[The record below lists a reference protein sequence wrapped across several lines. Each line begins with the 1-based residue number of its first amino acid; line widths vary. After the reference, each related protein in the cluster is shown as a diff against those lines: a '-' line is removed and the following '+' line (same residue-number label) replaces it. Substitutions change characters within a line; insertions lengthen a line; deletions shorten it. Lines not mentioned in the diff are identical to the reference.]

1 MGVGQILIVSSLATR
16 TEPISRR
23 TLLAAFPALLLAS
36 RRLAGQDP
44 GVGMLAVE
52 GEGARYWTR
61 WRGPSGQGIATGTGY
76 ADAWSATENVAWRV
90 AVPGAGNSS
99 PIVWRDR
106 VFLTTASDGGRRLS
120 VLAFNRTNGA
130 RLWETFAPEGRPAYV
145 HFKNGYASATP
156 ATDGERLYVSFGN
169 RGLMAVDLDGRM
181 LWHRELGPMDAY
193 HGTAGSPLVY
203 RDRVILYQDQS
214 SGSFIG
220 AFDGRTGR
228 PLWRTS
234 RDANV
239 GWGTPIAIR
248 AGDHDEIV
256 VNGQNRVCA
265 YDPDSGR
272 ELWRCAGT
280 TDEVIPTPVVGHGL
294 VFCASGRAG
303 PTLAI
308 RPGGR
313 GDVTRSQLVWTSPRG
328 SPFVPSPLLAG
339 DLLYMVND
347 MASIATCLDAVTGRT
362 MWQGRLGTAQRE
374 GFSASPVAVDGKV
387 FFTNDDGETF
397 VLRQGPTF
405 ELLRVNRLGERILA
419 SPALVDGRWYIRTD
433 RSLLAVGR

>member
-1 MGVGQILIVSSLATR
+1 MGMGHILIVSSLATKTR
-16 TEPISRR
+16 PISRR

-36 RRLAGQDP
+36 RRLAGQDS
-44 GVGMLAVE
+44 VGMLGVE

-61 WRGPSGQGIATGTGY
+61 WRGPSGQGVVTGAGY
-76 ADAWSATENVAWRV
+76 VDAWSATENIAWKV

-120 VLAFNRTNGA
+120 VLAFRRADGV
-130 RLWETFAPEGRPAYV
+130 RLWETFAPEGRPASA

-272 ELWRCAGT
+272 ELWRCGGT

-433 RSLLAVGR
+433 RSLLAIGR